1 MLLCETIKKIDFVGG
16 FQMQKA
22 SARDTISF
30 RLPAETKQRI
40 ELLANAT
47 RRSKTFVIE
56 EALNQY
62 LDLNEWQVK
71 SILEGLK
78 EIEAGQTTSHEA
90 VLAKWEARA
99 CE

>member
-1 MLLCETIKKIDFVGG
+1 
-16 FQMQKA
+16 MQKA

-30 RLPAETKQRI
+30 RLPAGTKQRI
-40 ELLANAT
+40 DLLAKAT
-47 RRSKTFVIE
+47 KRSKTYVIE

-62 LDLNEWQVK
+62 LDLNEWQIK

-78 EIEAGQTTSHEA
+78 EIEAGQTTPHEA
-90 VLAKWEARA
+90 VLAKWEAKA

>member
-1 MLLCETIKKIDFVGG
+1 
-16 FQMQKA
+16 MQR
-22 SARDTISF
+22 STARDTISC
-30 RLPAETKQRI
+30 RLPAGTRQRI
-40 ELLANAT
+40 ELLAKAT

-56 EALNQY
+56 EALTQY
-62 LDLNEWQVK
+62 LDLNEWQVE

-78 EIEAGQTTSHEA
+78 EIEAGQTTPHET